1 MNIIDKIKLNNKLK
15 TNDINKILKLTK
27 KYLIKFNI
35 KNNVKTISLFNN
47 NNKIIS
53 GTYNIY
59 GIYQP
64 SIKLWCWASS
74 MPNIDQDTIKNIN
87 KIKSFNNLFENSLDK
102 KMIFYYQLLTQ
113 DTLIIKDNKMLD
125 WINELLLYM
134 SDDIY
139 YFNPYNENN
148 NIEFISLSIIKE
160 KFV

>member
-15 TNDINKILKLTK
+15 TNNINKILKLTK

-47 NNKIIS
+47 NKKIIS

-64 SIKLWCWASS
+64 STKLWIWASS
-74 MPNIDQDTIKNIN
+74 MPNIDQATIKNIN
-87 KIKSFNNLFENSLDK
+87 KIKSFNNLFENSIDK

-160 KFV
+160 KFI